1 MVFPDFDTG
10 DVLYVTGT
18 TEILTGKD
26 ASSLISHTN
35 LAVKIQ
41 VEALRFVT
49 DGLAFRGVP
58 GELSPYNPPVRYLS
72 TEDRL
77 GVTSAKKGA
86 QVKLIDRKLLTPSVA
101 RFRFQ
106 ISDPART
113 ISWKPGQ
120 WAALSFQDELDIG
133 YSHMRDDDPKSLND
147 DYVRT
152 FTVSSSPSKTNAN
165 QFEITIRKVGV
176 VTEHLFRHNMRFE
189 LEVPLN
195 GFGGE
200 FHIEQDNQERVAF
213 VAAGV
218 GITPVLAQAAHLDL
232 RRFELYW
239 TIRGEDLGL
248 VLDTFERIPGLA
260 ESTVLFVTGKTKH
273 AFVAWAKLESSGAS
287 LKKRRIQKDDLIED
301 PSSRW
306 YLCTGIGLRN
316 SLLEWLHGKTTVYE
330 DFNY

>member
-1 MVFPDFDTG
+1 MFPNFHTG
-10 DVLYVTGT
+10 DVLYVSGT

-26 ASSLISHTN
+26 ASLLISHTN
-35 LAVKIQ
+35 LAIKIR

-49 DGLAFRGVP
+49 DGLAFRGIS

-77 GVTSAKKGA
+77 GIASVQKEVQAKL
-86 QVKLIDRKLLTPSVA
+86 VDRQMLTPTVA

-106 ISDPART
+106 IDDSAKAG
-113 ISWKPGQ
+113 SWKQGQ
-120 WAALSFQDELDIG
+120 WVALSFQDELDIG

-152 FTVSSSPSKTNAN
+152 FTVSSSPDGLNGQD
-165 QFEITIRKVGV
+165 QFEITIRKVGA

-195 GFGGE
+195 GFGGDFYIDQGDHE
-200 FHIEQDNQERVAF
+200 KVAF

-218 GITPVLAQAAHLDL
+218 GITPLLAQAPHLDL
-232 RRFELYW
+232 KRLSLYW
-239 TIRGEDLGL
+239 TIRADDLGL
-248 VLDTFERIPGLA
+248 VVDTFDKLPGLA
-260 ESTVLFVTGKTKH
+260 ESTRLFVTGKPDQ
-273 AFVAWAKLESSGAS
+273 ASGAWNKLEASGVV
-287 LKKRRIQKDDLIED
+287 LEERRVTKDDLAGV
-301 PSSRW
+301 PASRW
-306 YLCTGIGLRN
+306 YLCTGVSLRN
-316 SLLEWLHGKTTVYE
+316 SVLEWLDGKTVLYE